1 MRAPA
6 GNAVVGARPEE
17 SPNGPIRQGGHQHLM
32 YCPAKVWL
40 GVTFWHHVLGLLTS
54 SPPYV
59 EQDSAIKLH

>member
-1 MRAPA
+1 
-6 GNAVVGARPEE
+6 
-17 SPNGPIRQGGHQHLM
+17 M

-40 GVTFWHHVLGLLTS
+40 GVTFWHHVLGLLTP